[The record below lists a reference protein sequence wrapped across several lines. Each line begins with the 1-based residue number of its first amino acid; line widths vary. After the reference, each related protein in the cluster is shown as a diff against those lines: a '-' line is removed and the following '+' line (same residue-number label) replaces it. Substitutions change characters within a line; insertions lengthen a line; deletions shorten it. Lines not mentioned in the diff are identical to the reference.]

1 MVFEDVEDFFAVLR
15 EKRRT
20 PVVIPNNFNSLSR
33 VLVKLPPNYEV
44 KELPKDGALSNRVAE
59 FLSSSK
65 LTFGSLTYE
74 RYLGLK
80 QRLIPLG
87 SDYDDLLA
95 FYQAVL
101 TQDRAPFTAVPK
113 PKQAP
118 PAAP

>member
-1 MVFEDVEDFFAVLR
+1 VFEDVEDFFAVLR

-33 VLVKLPPNYEV
+33 ILVKLPPNYEV
-44 KELPKDGALSNRVAE
+44 KELPKAGALSNRVAE

-65 LTFGSLTYE
+65 VTFGSLTCE
-74 RYLGLK
+74 RYLGIK
-80 QRLIPLG
+80 QRVIPLG

-95 FYQAVL
+95 FYQAVM
-101 TQDRAPFTAVPK
+101 TQDRTPFTAVVK
-113 PKQAP
+113 PKTP